1 MNFHCGLLTLKH
13 SSFWFLKKTLKW
25 VCVEEESER
34 TVERN
39 IFLAAGFYGAEVG
52 GNIECAA
59 AAAARADSHTTGHL
73 STYCSWQRSFWSQS
87 SPAMDPR
94 VLGKLGPTFAS
105 AQFATEESGWFTY
118 TGRSHKVLDSLTDI
132 GTHRS
137 DPRFTWVR

>member
-59 AAAARADSHTTGHL
+59 VVAARADSHTTGHL
-73 STYCSWQRSFWSQS
+73 STYCSWQHSFWIQ
-87 SPAMDPR
+87 
-94 VLGKLGPTFAS
+94 
-105 AQFATEESGWFTY
+105 
-118 TGRSHKVLDSLTDI
+118 
-132 GTHRS
+132 
-137 DPRFTWVR
+137 